1 MQAIPADAGLLDINA
16 TLLAEVIVFVIM
28 LLILARYA
36 YPPIIRAADARQRQI
51 EEGLRA
57 SEEAQKR
64 LLAVRD
70 EVEQTIAEARD
81 QAREVIARAH
91 KEAAAEAEEMRERA
105 RREAQAQV
113 EKARGDIGVERD
125 RAIQE
130 LRAQMSALV
139 VEAAGRVIKQTV
151 DEKAHRRLIEESL
164 AEVTTRD

>member
-1 MQAIPADAGLLDINA
+1 MKAIPADAGLLDINA
-16 TLLAEVIVFVIM
+16 TLLAEIIVFVIM

-36 YPPIIRAADARQRQI
+36 YPPIIRAAEGRQRQI
-51 EEGLRA
+51 EDGLRA
-57 SEEAQKR
+57 ADEAQKR

-70 EVEQTIAEARD
+70 EVEATIAQARD

-91 KEAAAEAEEMRERA
+91 KEAAAEGEELRERS

-113 EKARGDIGVERD
+113 EKARGDIEVERD

-139 VEAAGRVIKQTV
+139 VDAAGRVLRETI

-164 AEVTTRD
+164 SQVSARD